1 MPTTAAQPAP
11 QSSGTNKPGN
21 DLDALT
27 KQSIAHALWMKEYD
41 ESKIPADI
49 LAKINSEKNSNVS
62 FAERYVSRL
71 QKLISN
77 NLSFVT
83 SRNDR
88 YQYLIQHANSRSP
101 QQCYTSNLFLGPES
115 VTGYQPIPLDPKF
128 SFPRIDAPQLK
139 CQVGWHFFVGNFT
152 DAQNNHYSVEL
163 MFWQYAQLPPDQA
176 AALGLSDIENQTI
189 EVHLAICDPQ
199 KQKQYRATP
208 SVVAGTTGLL
218 GFSAEPF
225 NYRHGRN
232 SIKAVGAA
240 GDPDLFPVQL
250 TARGYDM
257 SDANNITEIE
267 INLTLDN
274 LKGIFLEGED
284 GCAPSVDGIGTLY
297 YSGALLKPAAGATQ
311 TISINGMAIDLT
323 EGRMWYDHQWG
334 TGFMPPGAP
343 QHSVMRASQNLSQPS
358 PGGWDWFMF
367 QFYPDPTI
375 SPDGEV
381 QITFSAL
388 HTNANLSYY
397 KQSGPTP
404 PPVMVADF
412 NGKYIDARNNAIPIT
427 GTMTVSKWVQV
438 NFSPDPKVY
447 LPTHTWYPAHYEFSI
462 NGTQVP
468 PALSHFF
475 ATPLIASGQ
484 TGFFGNGLQ
493 YTEGGA
499 IVTNEKGV
507 EIGRGFAEGTGWAD
521 NTETVIQLAGLQVNA
536 ETRGFL
542 KAPVPS
548 TFLKIISAIWT
559 WIRGA
564 ELKQILE
571 EAKGL

>member
-1 MPTTAAQPAP
+1 
-11 QSSGTNKPGN
+11 
-21 DLDALT
+21 
-27 KQSIAHALWMKEYD
+27 MKEYD

-49 LAKINSEKNSNVS
+49 LAKINSEKNSNES

-71 QKLISN
+71 QKLIAN
-77 NLSFVT
+77 KLSFVT
-83 SRNDR
+83 SRDDR
-88 YQYLIQHANSRSP
+88 YQYLIQQAKSRSP
-101 QQCYTSNLFLGPES
+101 QQCYASNLFLGPES
-115 VTGYQPIPLDPKF
+115 VTGYQPISLNPVFNFPL
-128 SFPRIDAPQLK
+128 IDAPQLK

-208 SVVAGTTGLL
+208 AVVAGTTGLL
-218 GFSAEPF
+218 GFTQTPF
-225 NYRHGRN
+225 TYNHGRN
-232 SIKAVGAA
+232 TVKSVGTA
-240 GDPDLFPVQL
+240 GNPALFPLQL

-257 SDANNITEIE
+257 SDASDVTEIE
-267 INLTLDN
+267 INLTVDN
-274 LKGIFLEGED
+274 MKGMFLEGDE
-284 GCAPSVDGIGTLY
+284 GCSPSVDGIGTLY
-297 YSGALLKPAAGATQ
+297 YSGALLKPSAGATQ
-311 TISINGMAIDLT
+311 TISINGMAIELK

-343 QHSVMRASQNLSQPS
+343 QHGVLRASQNLSQPA

-367 QFYPDPTI
+367 QFYPDANI
-375 SPDGEV
+375 SKDGEV
-381 QITFSAL
+381 QITVAAL
-388 HTNANLSYY
+388 HTLANQAYY

-412 NGKYIDARNNAIPIT
+412 NGKYIDPKNNAVPIT

-447 LPTHTWYPAHYEFSI
+447 LPTNTWYPAHYEFSI
-462 NGTQVP
+462 TGTAVS
-468 PALSHFF
+468 PAISHFF
-475 ATPLIASGQ
+475 VTPLIASGQ

-499 IVTNEKGV
+499 TITNASGT

-536 ETRGFL
+536 ETKSFM

-548 TFLKIISAIWT
+548 AWMKIISTLWIW
-559 WIRGA
+559 IKGA
-564 ELKQILE
+564 ELKKLLA